1 MDVSVGEN
9 VEAVDGPIKG
19 VLRGDVERQIMTLL
33 ERHFK
38 GTAHLVEL
46 ELLMRLPR
54 EEMASELENLY
65 RAGLV
70 SKEVRASP
78 GERPYMRTC
87 IYTIT
92 DKGIDGLRRLNGD
105 STEENE

>member
-1 MDVSVGEN
+1 MYDSVGDTVVAGELLIEN
-9 VEAVDGPIKG
+9 ALKG
-19 VLRGDVERQIMTLL
+19 EIERQILELL
-33 ERHFK
+33 ERRFK
-38 GTAHLVEL
+38 GTASLVDL
-46 ELLMRLPR
+46 ELSMRLPR
-54 EEMASELENLY
+54 KEMASELENLY